1 MEEKLKAELRKL
13 CRHKEV
19 MITERGNQAILIAI
33 QELSKRGS
41 KVLIPEEGGWFSYK
55 KYPKLFGLE
64 VVEVKC
70 NKSLIDLEDLK
81 NKAKGACGFMFSSF
95 GGYFV
100 EQDLKEISSICRK
113 NNCLVVEDASGA
125 IGDSVLCNGE
135 FSDITLGS
143 FGKWKPVNCG
153 YGGWISSNFK
163 IESKEAQSLSRVYPC
178 AYTNMF
184 SALEKNKLNKLLELS
199 KKVKKELK
207 DFDVFHRERR
217 GVNVVV
223 TYDGKVLDYCK
234 SKGYEFVI
242 CPKYI
247 RVNEKAI
254 SIELKRLNL

>member
-1 MEEKLKAELRKL
+1 MEEKLKLELRKL

-19 MITERGNQAILIAI
+19 MVTERGNQAILIAM
-33 QELSKRGS
+33 QELSKKGN

-64 VVEVKC
+64 IVEVKC

-81 NKAKGACGFMFSSF
+81 NKVKGACGFIFSSF

-100 EQDLKEISSICRK
+100 EQDLEKISSICREAD
-113 NNCLVVEDASGA
+113 CLVVEDASGA

-135 FSDITLGS
+135 FSDIILGS
-143 FGKWKPVNCG
+143 FGRWKPVNCG

-163 IESKEAQSLSRVYPC
+163 IDSREALSLSKVYPG
-178 AYTNMF
+178 AYSEIY
-184 SALEKNKLNKLLELS
+184 SALEKNKVSKLLELAS
-199 KKVKKELK
+199 KVKEDLK
-207 DFDVFHRERR
+207 DFEIFHREKR

-223 TYDGKVLDYCK
+223 AYDEKVLDYCK
-234 SKGYEFVI
+234 EKGYEFVI

-254 SIELKRLNL
+254 SIELKRLDL